1 MGKIVLLD
9 ELTIN
14 QIAAGEVLDRP
25 ANAVKEL
32 VENSI
37 DAGSKHII
45 VEIQDGGKGL
55 IKVTDDGSGIKKDD
69 IFISFERH
77 ATSKIRKVEDL
88 ENTYTMGFRGEALA
102 SIVAVSKLTM
112 ITKTEEDETGTKVEA
127 ERWRN
132 FRNFWNFL

>member
-14 QIAAGEVLDRP
+14 KIAAGEVLERP
-25 ANAVKEL
+25 VNAVKEL

-37 DAGSKHII
+37 DAGAKHITI
-45 VEIQDGGKGL
+45 EIKDGGKGL
-55 IKVTDDGSGIKKDD
+55 IKVTDDGSGIRKDD

-112 ITKTEEDETGTKVEA
+112 ITKTKEDEIGTKVEA
-127 ERWRN
+127 RRWRYFGSN
-132 FRNFWNFL
+132 